1 MSYIIKNN
9 QPLVNLKLTD
19 IGRRNLSSG
28 ELNFSLFGLGDGE
41 MDYSNSD
48 PSKVNVLRPTDNNH
62 EIMFPVPYNGTT
74 YKVPITLLSSFPQI
88 AHNPAK
94 TRGFFTGAT
103 SYTGSTTIDPKLAT
117 LYNLTGIPLP
127 NTSTIGLKYVK
138 TTGSTINVGVGTGYT
153 TSLIAT
159 GYTKTVRAGDYLLIK
174 LIQNAYYTGHTT
186 TTLTPTVNINDPVQY
201 LWYQIQTINGG
212 MSLNVSGITNN
223 QTITFT
229 LDRPLPNFQ
238 RKMLAKGFVYPG
250 GDSIANYYDR
260 ATPIAYWSNGA
271 LSFTPVPGQET
282 MKDVPVWN
290 MNIVNVKDIIGLNP
304 TIFKSKELNAGKNYL
319 GTAINYGY
327 LGFSGYTSSTEK
339 IGIIHYT
346 NNTIHNYYGE
356 GFYSTTLALTIPY
369 LMWHKRQFGGVA
381 QANKIGYT
389 FKCDPT
395 IKFINDTVPYY
406 DLIDQESE
414 PTVVGKVLVD
424 EKIIIIEHPELLAAL
439 SFKANRNWTLPA
451 PDISLVDVG
460 HCAGNSV
467 TGGLQPNETLHLTYL
482 LGNSKGITGLHCEDY
497 QSISNISSQPKDVL
511 FQFKKKPLDPT
522 YSEFSYTRDFANEK
536 GVGFSADSVHLLWQK
551 TERGG
556 LPDST
561 EWHSYDMSRFL
572 GTTGCIDQ
580 QTQFLPNDFYLN
592 TDSFAN
598 SLVPASDNL
607 TKNVFTL
614 AKVEI
619 GDVIVSAI
627 TGVTFG
633 GKVLKQST
641 SLANVGINGD
651 YFKILGTG
659 LTNSQVVLSNK
670 FSQITSTLQVSYLV
684 GSTTAAAV
692 VQQQVGVPSTG
703 VPIGNTYLDGIYRAG
718 VIYNLTLNKQPNNNT
733 VYLFYNGLL
742 LNSTNYGVFTTGT
755 TANRR
760 VQLNF
765 TPTNSSQFVMFYL
778 DNSASGATLSNANF
792 TANNLNN
799 LKIYVNDDILS
810 KSATNIYDVSG
821 TVPIPNLSS
830 VSGFTF
836 GDEVFF
842 YGNVATDIKATI
854 YKSLFTC
861 NILPNTFIKSNNP
874 TFNINQDKVAFT
886 EIGIYDSNE
895 DLVAIGKF
903 SQPLT
908 RKYNSDIL
916 ALQATIDF

>member
-74 YKVPITLLSSFPQI
+74 YKIPITLLSSFPQI

-117 LYNLTGIPLP
+117 LYNLTGIPQP
-127 NTSTIGLKYVK
+127 NASTIGLKYVK

-159 GYTKTVRAGDYLLIK
+159 GYTKAVKAGDYLLLK

-186 TTLTPTVNINDPVQY
+186 TTLTPTVNINDPIQY
-201 LWYQIQTINGG
+201 LWYQIQKVNGNQ
-212 MSLNVSGITNN
+212 SLNVSGITNN

-229 LDRPLPNFQ
+229 LDRPLPNFD
-238 RKMLAKGFVYPG
+238 RKMLVKGFVYPG
-250 GDSIANYYDR
+250 ANTIVDYYDK
-260 ATPIAYWSNGA
+260 ATPIAYWSNGS
-271 LSFTPVPGQET
+271 LSFTPIPGQDS

-304 TIFKSKELNAGKNYL
+304 TVYKSKELNAGKNFL

-346 NNTIHNYYGE
+346 NNTIHNFYGE
-356 GFYSTTLALTIPY
+356 GFYSTTLTLTIPY

-389 FKCDPT
+389 FKCDTT
-395 IKFINDTVPYY
+395 IKFINDKVPYY

-414 PTVVGKVLVD
+414 PTVVGKVLTD

-439 SFKANRNWTLPA
+439 SFKANRNWTLPS
-451 PDISLVDVG
+451 PELSIVDVG
-460 HCAGNSV
+460 HCVGNSV
-467 TGGLQPNETLHLTYL
+467 TGALQPNETLHVTYL

-497 QSISNISSQPKDVL
+497 QSITNTSLQPKDIL
-511 FQFKKKPLDPT
+511 FQFKKKPLNPT
-522 YSEFSYTRDFANEK
+522 YSEFSYIRDFSNEK
-536 GVGFSADSVHLLWQK
+536 GVGFSADSVQLLWQK
-551 TERGG
+551 TELGG

-561 EWHSYDMSRFL
+561 QWHTYDISRFL

-580 QTQFLPNDFYLN
+580 QSQFLPNDFYLN
-592 TDSFAN
+592 TDTFVVSSSNSF
-598 SLVPASDNL
+598 NL
-607 TKNVFTL
+607 LK
-614 AKVEI
+614 KEI
-619 GDVIVSAI
+619 GDVIVSLIKNSA
-627 TGVTFG
+627 VG
-633 GKVLKQST
+633 GKVLKEASST
-641 SLANVGINGD
+641 LFSDGD
-651 YFKILGTG
+651 YYRTIGTG
-659 LTNSQVVLSNK
+659 TS
-670 FSQITSTLQVSYLV
+670 FSMITINPTLLASSDVIQISYLV
-684 GSTTAAAV
+684 GSSFAAAV
-692 VQQQVGVPSTG
+692 IKQQVSVPSTG
-703 VPIGNTYLDGIYRAG
+703 VPVGNTYLNGIYKTGA
-718 VIYNLTLNKQPNNNT
+718 IHNLTLFKQPNNNT

-742 LNSTNYGVFTTGT
+742 LNTTNYGVFTTGT
-755 TANRR
+755 TSTRR

-765 TPTNSSQFVMFYL
+765 TPTNSSDFVMFYL
-778 DNSASGATLSNANF
+778 DNTASGATLSNANF

-799 LKIYVNDDILS
+799 LKIYINDDVLN

-842 YGNVATDIKATI
+842 YGNVSTEIKATI

-874 TFNINQDKVAFT
+874 TFNLNQDKVAFT

>member
-19 IGRRNLSSG
+19 LGRSHLSNG

-62 EIMFPVPYNGTT
+62 DIMFPVPYNGTT

-88 AHNPAK
+88 AHNTAK

-117 LYNLTGIPLP
+117 MYNLTGIPVPGSSRITLR
-127 NTSTIGLKYVK
+127 YVK

-153 TSLIAT
+153 TCLLGT
-159 GYTKTVRAGDYLLIK
+159 GYTRSVKAGDYMLLK

-186 TTLTPTVNINDPVQY
+186 TTLTPTVNINDPIQY
-201 LWYQIQTINGG
+201 LWYQIQDING
-212 MSLNVSGITNN
+212 LANFNVTGLTNN
-223 QTITFT
+223 LNIIFG
-229 LDRPLPNFQ
+229 LDRPLPAFN
-238 RKMLAKGFVYPG
+238 RKMLVKAFIYPANA
-250 GDSIANYYDR
+250 IANFYDK
-260 ATPIAYWSNGA
+260 ATPVAYWSNGS
-271 LSFTPVPGQET
+271 LNFTPVPGQEV

-304 TIFKSKELNAGKNYL
+304 TIYKSKELNVGKNYL
-319 GTAINYGY
+319 GTAVNYGY

-346 NNTIHNYYGE
+346 NNTIHNFYGE
-356 GFYSTTLALTIPY
+356 GFYSRTLTLTIPY

-381 QANKIGYT
+381 QATKIGYT
-389 FKCDPT
+389 FVCGSE

-406 DLIDQESE
+406 DLVDQESE
-414 PTVVGKVLVD
+414 PTIVGKVLVD
-424 EKIIIIEHPELLAAL
+424 EKIIIIEHPELLSAM
-439 SFKANRNWTLPA
+439 SFKANRNWTMPA
-451 PDISLVDVG
+451 PQLSLVDVG
-460 HCAGNSV
+460 HCQGNSV
-467 TGGLQPNETLHLTYL
+467 VGALKPNETLHLTYL
-482 LGNSKGITGLHCEDY
+482 LGNNKGISGLHCEDY
-497 QSISNISSQPKDVL
+497 QSVTNNSLIAKDVL
-511 FQFKKKPLDPT
+511 FQFKKNPLDPT
-522 YSEFSYTRDFANEK
+522 YSEFGYIRDYDNEK
-536 GVGFSADSVHLLWQK
+536 GVGFSANTAQLLWQK
-551 TERGG
+551 TELGG

-561 EWHSYDMSRFL
+561 EWHSYDIGRFL
-572 GTTGCIDQ
+572 GSTGCIDQ
-580 QTQFLPNDFYLN
+580 QNQFLPNDFYLN
-592 TDSFAN
+592 IDTMAN
-598 SLVPASDNL
+598 NGTNTYLLSKTEV
-607 TKNVFTL
+607 
-614 AKVEI
+614 

-627 TGVTFG
+627 TGVTLG

-641 SLANVGINGD
+641 TLANVGVDGD
-651 YFKILGTG
+651 YYKVLGTG
-659 LTNSQVVLSNK
+659 TSKSSIVVSNMFKTITNTFQ
-670 FSQITSTLQVSYLV
+670 FSYLV

-692 VQQQVGVPSTG
+692 VQQQVAVPSTG
-703 VPIGNTYLDGIYRAG
+703 VPIGNTYLNGIYRTGA
-718 VIYNLTLNKQPNNNT
+718 IYNLTLNKQPNNNT

-742 LNSTNYGVFTTGT
+742 LNTTNYGVFTTGT
-755 TANRR
+755 TATRR

-792 TANNLNN
+792 TANNINN

-810 KSATNIYDVSG
+810 KSATNIYDLSG
-821 TVPIPNLSS
+821 VIRIPNLSS

-836 GDEVFF
+836 GDETFF

-861 NILPNTFIKSNNP
+861 NVLPNTFVKSNNP
-874 TFNINQDKVAFT
+874 TFNVNQDKVAFT
-886 EIGIYDSNE
+886 EMGVYDSNE

-916 ALQATIDF
+916 AIQATIDF